1 MKPFADL
8 NVFVC
13 RDSIIMQGPENCM
26 QNKHYC
32 AMSAP
37 MLSTYFRILTCVL
50 MIFLMSQSGQSDHD
64 EDDGF
69 SSKGPSWFRKQYWD
83 KGSKRDQGNAGPQS
97 RSWSKGASTFLLIT
111 CAL

>member
-1 MKPFADL
+1 
-8 NVFVC
+8 
-13 RDSIIMQGPENCM
+13 
-26 QNKHYC
+26 
-32 AMSAP
+32 
-37 MLSTYFRILTCVL
+37 
-50 MIFLMSQSGQSDHD
+50 MIFLMSKSGQSDHD